1 MNEGRFELVLT
12 QKLGT
17 NNGSSSEV
25 EIIRDKQTGV
35 MYLAR
40 LVDRGVGLTVL
51 VDKDGK
57 PLTSYKVEL

>member
-1 MNEGRFELVLT
+1 MEGRFELVLT
-12 QKLGT
+12 QVLGM
-17 NNGSSSEV
+17 NNSSSSEV

-51 VDKDGK
+51 VDRDGK
-57 PLTSYKVEL
+57 PLTSFKVEI

>member
-1 MNEGRFELVLT
+1 MEGRFELVLT
-12 QKLGT
+12 QVLGMKHS
-17 NNGSSSEV
+17 SSSEV

-51 VDKDGK
+51 VDRDGK
-57 PLTSYKVEL
+57 PLTSFKVEI